1 MAKATVKLFAS
12 LSDYLPA
19 SAKYNAAEVRL
30 EPDAATVAA
39 ALAALNV
46 PMEQC
51 HLVLLNGVFISPSAR
66 ANCAVE
72 DGDTIAAWPPVA
84 GG

>member
-12 LSDYLPA
+12 LSEYLPA
-19 SAKYNAAEVRL
+19 SAKDNAAQISL
-30 EPDAATVAA
+30 EPDTATVAA
-39 ALAALNV
+39 ALATFNV

-51 HLVLLNGVFISPSAR
+51 HLVLLNGVFVSPSAR

-72 DGDTIAAWPPVA
+72 DGDTISAWPPVA

>member
-12 LSDYLPA
+12 LSSYLPA
-19 SAKYNAAEVRL
+19 GAKYNAAEINL
-30 EPDAATVAA
+30 EPDAATVAS

-46 PMEQC
+46 PMEKC
-51 HLVLLNGVFISPSAR
+51 HLVLLNGVFVTPGAR
-66 ANCAVE
+66 VNCAVE
-72 DGDTIAAWPPVA
+72 DGDTISAWPPVA

>member
-12 LSDYLPA
+12 LSNYLPG
-19 SAKYNAAEVRL
+19 SARNNSAEVSL
-30 EPDAATVAA
+30 PSDAPTVSS

-46 PMEQC
+46 PMEKC
-51 HLVLLNGVFISPSAR
+51 HLVLLNGVFVSPSAR
-66 ANCAVE
+66 TSCAVE
-72 DGDTIAAWPPVA
+72 DGDTISAWPPVA

>member
-12 LSDYLPA
+12 LSEYLPA
-19 SAKYNAAEVRL
+19 SAKYNAAQISL
-30 EPDAATVAA
+30 EPDTATVAA

-51 HLVLLNGVFISPSAR
+51 HLVLLNGVFVSPSAR
-66 ANCAVE
+66 ASCAVT
-72 DGDTIAAWPPVA
+72 DGDTISAWPPVA

>member
-12 LSDYLPA
+12 LSSYLPA
-19 SAKYNAAEVRL
+19 SARNNSAEVRL
-30 EPDAATVAA
+30 EPDAATVTS
-39 ALAALNV
+39 ALAALKV
-46 PMEQC
+46 PMEKC

-72 DGDTIAAWPPVA
+72 DGDTISAWPPVA